1 MSDIVLNPDGTS
13 IWTDAREKLEAVK
26 KALLPHLQRIK
37 TKWEHNETEQYPR
50 KLEFNPFLSQTLVL
64 NFRKYPKI
72 PSNYAVEIDTETLK
86 EYINCYFD
94 LVEYILDFYPEF
106 VSTKSLFIMW
116 CGVDSYAYSQWL
128 ISPNP
133 DILSEIQFVETH
145 LEEITVLSAQT
156 GRLKE
161 KSSEIRLKSN
171 GIGHNLNL
179 KTAEET
185 TQTINLVS
193 FDKESVLRKL
203 ENLGVRMLNDKKSRN

>member
-26 KALLPHLQRIK
+26 KALTPHLQRIK
-37 TKWEHNETEQYPR
+37 TKWEYNENIQFPR

-64 NFRKYPKI
+64 NFRRYPKI
-72 PSNYAVEIDTETLK
+72 PSNYAIEIDIHTLR
-86 EYINCYFD
+86 EYIDCYFD
-94 LVEYILDFYPEF
+94 LVEYILQFYPEF
-106 VSTKSLFIMW
+106 VSTKSLFILW

-133 DILSEIQFVETH
+133 EILTEIQFVETH

-179 KTAEET
+179 KTVEENV
-185 TQTINLVS
+185 QTINLVS
-193 FDKESVLRKL
+193 FDKDSVLRKL
-203 ENLGVRMLNDKKSRN
+203 ENLGVKMIDNKKK

>member
-26 KALLPHLQRIK
+26 SALTPHLQRIK
-37 TKWEHNETEQYPR
+37 TKWEYNENSQFPR

-64 NFRKYPKI
+64 NFRRYPKI
-72 PSNYAVEIDTETLK
+72 PSNYAIEIDIHTLR
-86 EYINCYFD
+86 EYIDCYFD
-94 LVEYILDFYPEF
+94 LVEYILQFYPEF
-106 VSTKSLFIMW
+106 VSTKSLFILW

-133 DILSEIQFVETH
+133 DILAEIQFVETH
-145 LEEITVLSAQT
+145 LEEITILSAQT
-156 GRLKE
+156 GRLRE
-161 KSSEIRLKSN
+161 KSSETRLKSN

-179 KTAEET
+179 KNTEET

-193 FDKESVLRKL
+193 FDKDSVLRKL
-203 ENLGVRMLNDKKSRN
+203 ENLGVKMLDNKKK